1 MANKNR
7 AQNPL
12 PENRKR
18 DIQIKFWVSRSEREL
33 IDEKMEQAGTT
44 SMGAYLR
51 KMSIDGYL
59 LRLELPELKEIVSLL
74 RRCSNNLNQ
83 VAKLAH
89 TTGRIYTD
97 DIEDLTAQLD
107 RLWKTS
113 REILTSLAEMR

>member
-7 AQNPL
+7 AQNHL

-33 IDEKMEQAGTT
+33 IDEKMAQAGTT

-89 TTGRIYTD
+89 ATGRIYTD

-113 REILTSLAEMR
+113 KDILTSLAEMR